1 MNLGPWGD
9 LTILAAV
16 MEIVFATCVFVYI
29 SRLEKRTSHP
39 LGEKVGAHKAV
50 LAKLRK
56 REPMSQEEVDYATEL
71 VADARSPLAYAIP
84 AALFTM
90 GFFYV
95 VGCLFVLHIDGG
107 HPSFRTFIG
116 GIPMLTSMN
125 MAAQLRRVARLKGK
139 LQDVSVSEPEP
150 SDELADRR
158 RASESDCC
166 QQHPV
171 LIVTFES
178 AAVRRPLGPRLPTAV
193 VDEPIGVIRRAEAF
207 GWRGGDAPSAATR
220 TSGRAALRWTAS

>member
-16 MEIVFATCVFVYI
+16 MEMVFATCVFVYI
-29 SRLEKRTSHP
+29 GRLERRTSHP

-56 REPMSQEEVDYATEL
+56 REPMSQDEVDYAAEL

-84 AALFTM
+84 AALFTI

-95 VGCLFVLHIDGG
+95 VGCLFVLHLHGG
-107 HPSFRTFIG
+107 HPSFRTFVG

-125 MAAQLRRVARLKGK
+125 MAGSATQGGAVGREAAERFSDGGRPVRPARYG
-139 LQDVSVSEPEP
+139 
-150 SDELADRR
+150 LA
-158 RASESDCC
+158 A
-166 QQHPV
+166 
-171 LIVTFES
+171 
-178 AAVRRPLGPRLPTAV
+178 
-193 VDEPIGVIRRAEAF
+193 
-207 GWRGGDAPSAATR
+207 WR
-220 TSGRAALRWTAS
+220 

>member
-1 MNLGPWGD
+1 MVNLGPWGD
-9 LTILAAV
+9 LTILAAAV
-16 MEIVFATCVFVYI
+16 ELVLATCVFVYI
-29 SRLEKRTSHP
+29 SRLERRMSHP

-56 REPMSQEEVDYATEL
+56 REPMSQDEVDYATEL

-95 VGCLFVLHIDGG
+95 VGCLFVLHIHGG

-125 MAAQLRRVARLKGK
+125 IAGQLRRVAGLKGR
-139 LQDVSVSEPEP
+139 LDSVSVSEPEP
-150 SDELADRR
+150 AVELAK
-158 RASESDCC
+158 A
-166 QQHPV
+166 
-171 LIVTFES
+171 
-178 AAVRRPLGPRLPTAV
+178 
-193 VDEPIGVIRRAEAF
+193 
-207 GWRGGDAPSAATR
+207 
-220 TSGRAALRWTAS
+220 